1 MKMKKSDLPAFGGLA
16 IMVSV
21 FCALVAYANYSDL
34 SAFSSAYTVARVMPA
49 VQGWGLFSTL
59 FLIAGVVLIAVGLI
73 QNTIIE
79 SHNIQVSEEEE

>member
-1 MKMKKSDLPAFGGLA
+1 MKMEKSNLTAFGGLA

-21 FCALVAYANYSDL
+21 FCALIAYAKYSDL
-34 SAFSSAYTVARVMPA
+34 SVFSSAYTVARVMPV
-49 VQGWGLFSTL
+49 VQGWGFFSTM
-59 FLIAGVVLIAVGLI
+59 FLIGGVVCVAVGLI

>member
-1 MKMKKSDLPAFGGLA
+1 MKMKESNLTAFGGLA
-16 IMVSV
+16 ILVSV
-21 FCALVAYANYSDL
+21 FCALIAYVNYSDL
-34 SAFSSAYTVARVMPA
+34 SAYSSAYTVARVMPV